1 MPCNRRLCVLLLIPV
16 IPATVFAQN
25 NLDKPLPIKAHG
37 HDIEEIVVTADAVT
51 LLDGHRV
58 DESEGAQ
65 LISADYIRAQQA
77 TTLADALRKTTSV
90 QIDEE
95 GGNQGSIVIIRG
107 LSQDQVSVRVDGAP
121 KNFNQVR
128 HGGAGSIF
136 AEPDMYRSIAV
147 VPGVA
152 SNVYGSG
159 STGGMIQMET
169 KDPADVLNANEGFA
183 LGVRLGYES
192 NGDAEYANLE
202 NALAINERWS
212 TLLALTSRE
221 SGSYKDGRG
230 IETLGGATGSEDI
243 NLLGK
248 VVYNSD
254 AHRVEVSYLGL
265 DKEYTARGAQ
275 SRGTIVSSVDQFTD
289 LIERTYSASWNYA
302 PTDNNF
308 MDTNLRYTRTATERE
323 RLNDGSRVPS
333 LWETT
338 TDYIE
343 IENISKMQV
352 LGSGVHELRYGIDR
366 TYDDIVT
373 AYSDASGDPLLRER
387 TALGGYL
394 ADAFDIGET
403 LSLLLSVRYDRFE
416 TKDGSSGRSLD
427 ESAVNPKIQ
436 LSWSPF
442 EQTAFSGLS
451 LVGVVG
457 EGFRS
462 PSVHEVFGRGDVGV
476 ICAQGRRGFSC
487 RETIPNADLKGE
499 ATESWEVGISY
510 QKDGLVIDGDQ
521 AYVNVRFVKNDIDG
535 FIQSVPLPDGQVVLK
550 GRAYPVSTSTFENV
564 AAAEIDGWEIF
575 ANYATNRWFASL
587 TLQTLDGTDKDTG
600 APLRDVS
607 PESLN
612 ASLGMYLFEGRVR
625 VGIDFTSRD
634 DRIVDPTGEDPRFDR
649 LGYEVFDLFA
659 SYAMSDRMT
668 ARIRVENATDELYT
682 KRYQNLSIDPA
693 TGAPQDL
700 TYYQPGR
707 NIKATLEVRL

>member
-1 MPCNRRLCVLLLIPV
+1 MSYARCLCVLLFIPS
-16 IPATVFAQN
+16 ISFAQN
-25 NLDKPLPIKAHG
+25 NPDNLPPGESDASN
-37 HDIEEIVVTADAVT
+37 IEEILVTADVVT

-90 QIDEE
+90 QIDEQ

-128 HGGAGSIF
+128 HGGAGTIF
-136 AEPDMYRSIAV
+136 AEPDMYRAIAV

-169 KDPADVLNANEGFA
+169 KDPADILDSDDSLA
-183 LGVRLGYES
+183 LGARLGYES
-192 NGDAEYANLE
+192 NGEAEYANLE
-202 NALAINERWS
+202 NAVAINEQWS
-212 TLLALTSRE
+212 TLLVVTRRE
-221 SGSYKDGRG
+221 SGSYEDGSG
-230 IETLGGATGSEDI
+230 IETLGGATGSQDI

-254 AHRVEVSYLGL
+254 EHSIEMSYLGL
-265 DKEYTARGAQ
+265 EKEYTARGAQ

-289 LIERTYSASWNYA
+289 LTEYTYSASWNYR
-302 PTDNNF
+302 PSDIKF
-308 MDTNLRYTRTATERE
+308 IDTNFRYTRTSTERE
-323 RLNDGSRVPS
+323 RLNDGATEPS
-333 LWETT
+333 FWETT

-343 IENISKMQV
+343 IENISTMR
-352 LGSGVHELRYGIDR
+352 LFDSNAHELRYGIDW

-373 AYSDASGDPLLRER
+373 AYSNAQGDPLLRER

-394 ADAFDIGET
+394 ANSFQIGET
-403 LSLLLSVRYDRFE
+403 LSALLSVRYDRFE
-416 TKDGSSGRSLD
+416 TKDVSSGRSLE
-427 ESAVNPKIQ
+427 ESAVNPKVQ

-442 EQTAFSGLS
+442 EQTSLSGLS

-462 PSVHEVFGRGDVGV
+462 PSVHEVFGRGDIGV
-476 ICAQGRRGFSC
+476 VCAQGRRGFSC

-499 ATESWEVGISY
+499 ATESWEAGISY
-510 QKDGLVIDGDQ
+510 QKDGLFVEDDQ
-521 AYVNVRFVKNDIDG
+521 VYVNVRYVNNDVDG
-535 FIQSVPLPDGQVVLK
+535 FIQSVPLPDSQVEFN
-550 GRAYPVSTSTFENV
+550 GRTYAVSTSTFENV

-575 ANYATNRWFASL
+575 ANYATSRWFASL
-587 TLQTLDGTDKDTG
+587 TLQTLDGTDSDTG

-612 ASLGMYLFEGRVR
+612 ASLGLYLFEGRARIGV
-625 VGIDFTSRD
+625 DFTSRG

-649 LGYEVFDLFA
+649 LGYDIFDLFA
-659 SYAMSDRMT
+659 SYAFSDRVSL
-668 ARIRVENATDELYT
+668 RIRVENAADELYT

-693 TGAPQDL
+693 TGAAQDL

-707 NIKATLEVRL
+707 NIKATLEMRL